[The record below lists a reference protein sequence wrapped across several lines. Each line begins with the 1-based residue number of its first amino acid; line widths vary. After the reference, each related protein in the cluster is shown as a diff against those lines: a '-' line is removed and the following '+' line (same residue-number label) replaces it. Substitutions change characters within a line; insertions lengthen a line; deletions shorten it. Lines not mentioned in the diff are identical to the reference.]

1 MSDLAGGRL
10 AENDSADP
18 GRNTGR
24 QLLNRGIYA
33 HESATMTSLDAGSHQ
48 GHRRNEPDM
57 QIISSVEAA
66 TATTSGTAGRFV
78 TSRIGRTEARDI
90 SVKTRLLPE
99 RSAQRPIQFM
109 LNIVQKPP
117 QI

>member
-1 MSDLAGGRL
+1 MLAVMRAIAG
-10 AENDSADP
+10 
-18 GRNTGR
+18 T
-24 QLLNRGIYA
+24 NR
-33 HESATMTSLDAGSHQ
+33 
-48 GHRRNEPDM
+48 PDI
-57 QIISSVEAA
+57 QIISSVETA

-78 TSRIGRTEARDI
+78 TSRIGGTEARDI

-117 QI
+117 QIIDPGQLLFRQADIRHEVFGQIREDDKTG